1 MFRIDLLNNTIKFT
15 LLYSGSSSQVEL
27 IITNGRYKDRS
38 FQSAVYTEGS
48 LFLEGADGALL
59 IRDNIKA
66 LYCKAISIKD
76 IVAEH
81 LGSRDIYM
89 EGIDAVPSGKE
100 RDILAF
106 LIEPSADHLPVR
118 SAPE

>member
-27 IITNGRYKDRS
+27 IIADGRYKDRC
-38 FQSAVYTEGS
+38 FHSAVYTEGS

-66 LYCKAISIKD
+66 LYCKIPSIKD
-76 IVAEH
+76 IVAEY
-81 LGSRDIYM
+81 LGSQDIYLQ
-89 EGIDAVPSGKE
+89 GVDAIPEEKE
-100 RDILAF
+100 RDVLRK
-106 LIEPSADHLPVR
+106 LIDNE
-118 SAPE
+118 